1 MGYSTREPMRREKFD
16 KINIVPFID
25 IVLVLLVIVLATAS
39 FIEKTGIDIDLP
51 TASSKS
57 KVDPKNIAITIDAK
71 GSYFYDDKPLTLDE
85 LKKNITSL
93 DPTKD
98 NITVTTD
105 KASSFE
111 SFVAIIDIL
120 KSKNFEKISIL
131 TKRD

>member
-51 TASSKS
+51 TASSES
-57 KVDPKNIAITIDAK
+57 KVDPKNIAIVIDAK

-85 LKKNITSL
+85 LRENITSL

-98 NITVTTD
+98 NITITTD

-120 KSKNFEKISIL
+120 KAKNFEKISIL

>member
-1 MGYSTREPMRREKFD
+1 MRREKFD

-98 NITVTTD
+98 NITITTD

-120 KSKNFEKISIL
+120 KSKNFENISIL

>member
-1 MGYSTREPMRREKFD
+1 MRREKFD

-51 TASSKS
+51 TASSES

-85 LKKNITSL
+85 LRENITSL

>member
-1 MGYSTREPMRREKFD
+1 MRREKFD

-51 TASSKS
+51 KASSQTKI
-57 KVDPKNIAITIDAK
+57 DPKNISISIDAK
-71 GSYFYDDKPLTLDE
+71 GNYFYDNKAIKLE
-85 LKKNITSL
+85 GINENIMML

-98 NITVTTD
+98 NITITTD

-111 SFVAIIDIL
+111 SFVAVIDIL
-120 KSKNFEKISIL
+120 KAKKFEKISIL

>member
-1 MGYSTREPMRREKFD
+1 MRREKFD

-57 KVDPKNIAITIDAK
+57 KVDPKNIAIVIDAK

-85 LKKNITSL
+85 LRENITSL

-120 KSKNFEKISIL
+120 KAKKFEKISIL

>member
-1 MGYSTREPMRREKFD
+1 MRREKFD

-98 NITVTTD
+98 NITITTD

>member
-1 MGYSTREPMRREKFD
+1 MRREKFD

-51 TASSKS
+51 TASSQS
-57 KVDPKNIAITIDAK
+57 KVDPKNITITIDAK
-71 GSYFYDDKPLTLDE
+71 GSYFYDKKAVSLDEVKENIMTLDP
-85 LKKNITSL
+85 S
-93 DPTKD
+93 KD
-98 NITVTTD
+98 NVTITTD